1 MVKTSNL
8 KNIGLN
14 FEKIGFNFKKFGTTW
29 FFYIYLKKKWKGLTN
44 VFLKLILIL
53 VTLQSS
59 SIIFLTLKRILKQ
72 LGFNFK
78 KREKLINTL
87 VSTFFKLKNTV
98 LHWYF
103 KEQKLYHT
111 WKRLVQL
118 QSWKKNWHKLEKNCQ
133 KLWKKLSE
141 SENNPV

>member
-59 SIIFLTLKRILKQ
+59 SIIF
-72 LGFNFK
+72 FNF
-78 KREKLINTL
+78 EKNFETTRFQLEKNWKNSLTPWL
-87 VSTFFKLKNTV
+87 LLFKLKNTV